1 MSDSLKFDPLS
12 RFRLDGKRAL
22 VTGAGRGIGLAI
34 AQSLAAVGAHVT
46 LAARTKT
53 DIETASSQM
62 NAAGLNTDAIAMD
75 VTKIEAVQSFFED
88 REPFDVL
95 VNNAGTNRPGPFL
108 DMSID
113 DYDAVFDLNV
123 RAVYFVSQA
132 FAHGL
137 IAAKKPGSIVN
148 ISSQMGHVGAVD
160 RSIYCASKHG
170 IEGLTKSLGVE
181 LAPYNIRVNSV
192 CPTFIETPL
201 TKPYLEDE
209 AFKASVLNKIK
220 LGRIG
225 QAKDVIGGVLYLASD
240 AASLVTGSSLKIDGG
255 WTAE

>member
-148 ISSQMGHVGAVD
+148 ISSQMGHVGAVN

>member
-1 MSDSLKFDPLS
+1 VSDSLKFDPLS
-12 RFRLDGKRAL
+12 TFRLDGKRAL

-132 FAHGL
+132 FAHRL

-148 ISSQMGHVGAVD
+148 ISSQMGHVGAVN

>member
-1 MSDSLKFDPLS
+1 VSDSLKFDPLS
-12 RFRLDGKRAL
+12 TFRLDGKRAL

-148 ISSQMGHVGAVD
+148 ISSQMGHVGAVN

>member
-12 RFRLDGKRAL
+12 TFRLDGKRAL

-108 DMSID
+108 AMSIY

-148 ISSQMGHVGAVD
+148 ISSQMGHVGAVN